1 VVVVVVMGD
10 MGARRTKTF
19 LWVLLLLH
27 QAFNLVVFF
36 FTWFAAVGVGPN
48 SGPLDPDVIK
58 WLLLPGLIFCFV
70 LFLVALL
77 AGTFRDNTKWRQ
89 NAHTWFYAEA
99 VFFLLFLTVWAW
111 IWDSRFESEF
121 PGGSPVIPASDD
133 PAFVAKLKAFIE
145 WKVIVLAAAIWSGVI
160 LGSGL
165 HLWRTMLQHDQAVAA
180 AAAASEPSIPLV
192 KMHMPSEHLRYVA
205 APPRQPPVGR
215 SGGGRRPLASHPP
228 GTKLYA
234 TPAM

>member
-99 VFFLLFLTVWAW
+99 VFFL
-111 IWDSRFESEF
+111 
-121 PGGSPVIPASDD
+121 GSPVRRIKS
-133 PAFVAKLKAFIE
+133 FVVIDSPISKLSHTSLYVFISCLLS
-145 WKVIVLAAAIWSGVI
+145 WKISRYNNNGDRSLLFPYCI
-160 LGSGL
+160 L
-165 HLWRTMLQHDQAVAA
+165 HL
-180 AAAASEPSIPLV
+180 
-192 KMHMPSEHLRYVA
+192 
-205 APPRQPPVGR
+205 
-215 SGGGRRPLASHPP
+215 LACPIIS
-228 GTKLYA
+228 
-234 TPAM
+234 